1 MSRRYFDLTPRPD
14 PNAGAPRLGRR
25 TVLKGAAALAG
36 TALGSG
42 AVTGFPTL
50 WAQNIKTVTLR
61 QFGTGVSAYNDIA
74 VQAKKDLGFTVE
86 LAALDSDAVVQRAVT
101 QPKSYDVVDAE
112 YWMLPKIVPSG
123 NLQPMDTK
131 KIKLFDKIVPIFTK
145 GEMPNGKKV
154 ALQGTAPIKVSYVT
168 GKDAKAFS
176 KTPTQWFNLVPTI
189 YNADTLGIRPDLV
202 AEPITQ
208 WKQLLDPKYKGKASI
223 LNISSIGI
231 MDAAMV
237 CESMGEIKY
246 GDKGNMTKAELD
258 KTLKIMTDAK
268 KSGQFRA
275 FWKTFDESINLM
287 ASGEV
292 VIQSMWSPAVAAV
305 RAKGI
310 PCTYVPLKEGYRAWA
325 GGIGFSRALT
335 GLQLDAAYEYVNWY
349 LSGWAGGFLNRQG
362 YYSAVLETAKANMS
376 ADEWGFW
383 MEGKPAQGEIKDP
396 FGKVMEKPGVKRDGG
411 SFEERMGTVA
421 CWNAVMDENRY
432 MVQKWNE
439 FIAA

>member
-1 MSRRYFDLTPRPD
+1 MTRRIFERKPS
-14 PNAGAPRLGRR
+14 RR

-36 TALGSG
+36 TAVGTG
-42 AVTGFPTL
+42 AITGFPTI
-50 WAQNIKTVTLR
+50 WAQNIKNVTLR

-74 VQAKKDLGFTVE
+74 AQVKKDLGITLQ

-101 QPKSYDVVDAE
+101 QPKSYEIVDAE

-154 ALQGTAPIKVSYVT
+154 AVQGTAPIKVSYLP
-168 GKDAKAFS
+168 GKDAKSFS
-176 KTPTQWFNLVPTI
+176 KTPTQWFTLVPTI

-202 AEPITQ
+202 SEPITQ

-231 MDAAMV
+231 MDAAMI
-237 CESMGEIKY
+237 CESMGVTKY
-246 GDKGNMTKAELD
+246 KDKGNMSKAEIDTTMKVL
-258 KTLKIMTDAK
+258 TEAK
-268 KSGQFRA
+268 KAGQFRA
-275 FWKTFDESINLM
+275 FWKSFDESINLM

-325 GGIGFSRALT
+325 AGLGLSKALT
-335 GLQLDAAYEYVNWY
+335 GIQLDAAYEYINWY
-349 LSGWAGGFLNRQG
+349 LSGWTGGFLNRQG
-362 YYSAVLETAKANMS
+362 YYSAVLETAKQYMT

-383 MEGKPAQGEIKDP
+383 MEGKPSQGEIKDP
-396 FGKVMEKPGVKRDGG
+396 FGKVMEKAGTTRDGG
-411 SFEERMGTVA
+411 SFEQRMGAVA
-421 CWNAVMDENRY
+421 CWNSVMDENRY

>member
-1 MSRRYFDLTPRPD
+1 MSRRVVDTKSKL
-14 PNAGAPRLGRR
+14 NRR
-25 TVLKGAAALAG
+25 TVLKGAAAFAG
-36 TALGSG
+36 TAVG
-42 AVTGFPTL
+42 AGVITGFPTI
-50 WAQNIKTVTLR
+50 WAQNIKGVTLR

-74 VQAKKDLGFTVE
+74 QQVKKDLGFTVE

-154 ALQGTAPIKVSYVT
+154 AIQGTAPFKVSYLT
-168 GKDAKAFS
+168 GKDAKTFS
-176 KTPTQWFNLVPTI
+176 STPTQWFNLVPTI

-310 PCTYVPLKEGYRAWA
+310 PCAYVPLKEGYRAWA
-325 GGIGFSRALT
+325 GGLGLSRALS
-335 GLQLDAAYEYVNWY
+335 GLPLDAAYEYVNWY
-349 LSGWAGGFLNRQG
+349 LSGWVGGFLNRQG
-362 YYSAVLETAKANMS
+362 YYSAVLETAKQNMS
-376 ADEWGFW
+376 ADEWSFW
-383 MEGKPAQGEIKDP
+383 MEGKPAQGDIKDP
-396 FGKVMEKPGVKRDGG
+396 FGKVMEKAGAKRDGG
-411 SFEERMGTVA
+411 SFEERMGAVA